1 MFHVANIFLSDAD
14 AGKGI
19 AKIVLTDYLG
29 FTQKLERGEEIG
41 RVLPVDLVEPEK
53 TSKGVVSRVVT
64 DGQNI
69 VEKEEVKQRKE
80 KLCEVLKLKLD
91 GRAAE

>member
-1 MFHVANIFLSDAD
+1 MKRF
-14 AGKGI
+14 
-19 AKIVLTDYLG
+19 
-29 FTQKLERGEEIG
+29 G

-64 DGQNI
+64 DEQNI